1 MHFQFIPLSL
11 PRNMFCNIL
20 NVCLGGK
27 EDVVWGYRGEREA
40 GEDGSEG
47 VQGGSWWWDVLGLM
61 MEVINCIPNG
71 IKNLTQRYAVYTK
84 SLRTD
89 YIVRGLKET
98 YRVVFEN

>member
-1 MHFQFIPLSL
+1 MQS
-11 PRNMFCNIL
+11 
-20 NVCLGGK
+20 GGIEGK
-27 EDVVWGYRGEREA
+27 RA
-40 GEDGSEG
+40 GEGGSEG
-47 VQGGSWWWDVLGLM
+47 VQGGSWWWQDVLGLM

-71 IKNLTQRYAVYTK
+71 IKNLTQRYAVYTE